1 MPNAFRHSSCL
12 RTTLQKDKIRREKT
26 KTNKKQEFFQKHQR
40 HSQRMVERYKVFEQ
54 VRNECEQSKCTNYT
68 SVTWIIIV
76 SHPNE
81 ITVTRVGTC
90 SRASSAIYY
99 IFGRMRRP
107 TPTAFS
113 VLRRLTRAVFS
124 FFSSVGCGSDMIAKD
139 ICETFFRNFPCPM
152 PWVGK
157 GKIERNDFCASLAI
171 GSWLAMSRIHP
182 DGGWEKSISW
192 LWMVKKSFLWR

>member
-40 HSQRMVERYKVFEQ
+40 HSQRMVGRYKVFEQ

-107 TPTAFS
+107 TPTTFS
-113 VLRRLTRAVFS
+113 VLYDSPES
-124 FFSSVGCGSDMIAKD
+124 FFLFVTDESNDNGMI
-139 ICETFFRNFPCPM
+139 
-152 PWVGK
+152 
-157 GKIERNDFCASLAI
+157 I
-171 GSWLAMSRIHP
+171 GR
-182 DGGWEKSISW
+182 
-192 LWMVKKSFLWR
+192 V